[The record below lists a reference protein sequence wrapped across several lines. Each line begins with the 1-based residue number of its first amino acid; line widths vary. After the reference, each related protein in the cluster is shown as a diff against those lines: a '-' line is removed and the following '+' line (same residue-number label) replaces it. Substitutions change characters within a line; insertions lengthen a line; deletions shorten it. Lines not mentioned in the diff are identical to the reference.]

1 MPLSPDE
8 PDYLDDLI
16 FGGLPGLIPGGAR
29 PARQLAESAPDVFR
43 SYKKVRANI
52 GEGLDWLTSP
62 IKPLVRAA
70 ERKSKQITGEGGEQ
84 GKEFS
89 LPEEVFYA
97 PAKPAAAGLLAA
109 DSLLGEGWETGLAS
123 AALGG
128 ILPGGVERAAK
139 IGEQMG
145 KEAPMDVEGAKA
157 AALGKREPE
166 IRAAARGFGG
176 GALEGAASIPTP
188 LDVATLGLS
197 RHARGGRA
205 ALAGAMSALDAAAGG
220 RQVLKGAEEGDPL
233 QMGLGV
239 LRAGMGTAG
248 AGINFGRVRDPE
260 PLSKI
265 KWIEDEFMRRVN
277 PAGKKRQQQVMN
289 ALMDITSE
297 REQRAFMR
305 KYRAGK
311 ATPEE
316 IQHWGEVLDFQKKR
330 KVKPPFTDLSDEDVL
345 LMDRYIDGLLQ
356 SMSAPGQHYTL
367 LPGMNVESGA
377 LKTVQGPWVRPVA
390 EAYEMTKRIPLRDFF
405 LKKLAKVTGNANFV
419 PDSSTSRAIF
429 EAPGTFEAGYH
440 QGMELGY
447 RGAIRRWA
455 MARNA
460 AEIEAMNSAR
470 EFVKQNPQLGLKV
483 KDVADSLTKQL
494 KTEAHTK
501 MLEELGHLGVDV
513 TGGTVTG
520 GLDPVSLH
528 AKQLIKT
535 INLPAP
541 KGPLSK
547 VAGFASLMKE
557 LRLAAGVQGIN
568 TQTLKGMLAHT
579 LSADNP
585 IEATKNLGMDLRA
598 MLSPRWAQQQVR
610 NPQFGAKMAEFA
622 HEGLHPSGHG
632 QILDPDAKRVFS
644 WFSPKAWKEL
654 GVDVWKGMDDGE
666 KMNRIRLFSKRV
678 FEDPT
683 YQAVLPYMKTR
694 MAEQQAAY
702 MMAQGVKR
710 SQAMRQAAENTNNLM
725 GGLNYDA
732 LFRPKQTQQLL
743 QALFLA
749 PDHYESQGRV
759 AAGTAKALLDPHNP
773 LGKTYIRAMKNT
785 IGVLGAMQVYN
796 YLLNGKS
803 TWENGPGMELSV
815 KLGKDERGRDR
826 FWRPFG
832 NFTDWIRLPGAILR
846 SVIGDSDLT
855 SIQQALRSRESG
867 PAGLATAFTSNTD
880 WRGQR
885 ILKKGDIPTSLKNAA
900 QVTADAIV
908 PQWLTAPAD
917 FFSGKSTL
925 EEAILRGAEQPVQ
938 YRQPKSARPSRPKG
952 PTRPKRTL
960 R

>member
-70 ERKSKQITGEGGEQ
+70 ERKSKQITGEGGKQ

-128 ILPGGVERAAK
+128 VLPGGVERAAK

-145 KEAPMDVEGAKA
+145 KAAPMDVEGAKA

-188 LDVATLGLS
+188 LDVMTLGLS

-220 RQVLKGAEEGDPL
+220 RQALKGVEEGDPL

-265 KWIEDEFMRRVN
+265 KWIEDEFMRRVD
-277 PAGKKRQQQVMN
+277 PTGPERKSKVLTS
-289 ALMDITSE
+289 LMEITSE
-297 REQRAFMR
+297 RNRRALL
-305 KYRAGK
+305 KKAQAGNI
-311 ATPEE
+311 TPEE
-316 IQHWGEVLDFQKKR
+316 LAELQGMSDAPETFKSGKEMLTFDPTRFR
-330 KVKPPFTDLSDEDVL
+330 DLTDEQAL
-345 LMDRYIDGLLQ
+345 LMDRNIDGVIQ
-356 SMSAPGQHYTL
+356 SMAAPGQHYSL
-367 LPGMNVESGA
+367 VNGA
-377 LKTVQGPWVRPVA
+377 TDSLGAVQGPWVRPVA
-390 EAYEMTKRIPLRDFF
+390 EAYEMTKRIPLRNFF
-405 LKKLAKVTGNANFV
+405 LKKLAKVTGNPNFI
-419 PDSSTSRAIF
+419 PDVSTA
-429 EAPGTFEAGYH
+429 APNRLGPAAFEAGYH
-440 QGMELGY
+440 QGTELGY
-447 RGAIRRWA
+447 RGSIRRWA

-460 AEIEAMNSAR
+460 AEIEAMNFAR

-483 KDVADSLTKQL
+483 KDVADSLTKRFQ
-494 KTEAHTK
+494 TEARNK
-501 MLEELGHLGVDV
+501 MFEELSDLGVD
-513 TGGTVTG
+513 TTRGT
-520 GLDPVSLH
+520 DPTAIH
-528 AKQLIKT
+528 ASELIKT

-547 VAGFASLMKE
+547 FAGFASLMKE

-568 TQTLKGMLAHT
+568 TQTLKAMLAHT

-585 IEATKNLGMDLRA
+585 IEATKNLGLSLRA

-632 QILDPDAKRVFS
+632 QILDPDAKQVFS

-759 AAGTAKALLDPHNP
+759 AVGTAKALLDPHNP

-832 NFTDWIRLPGAILR
+832 NFTDWVRLPGAILR
-846 SVIGDSDLT
+846 SVVGDSDLT

-885 ILKKGDIPTSLKNAA
+885 ILKKGDIPTSLKNVA

-917 FFSGKSTL
+917 FFTGKSTL

-938 YRQPKSARPSRPKG
+938 YRQPKSSRPSRPKA
-952 PTRPKRTL
+952 PARPKRTL

>member
-29 PARQLAESAPDVFR
+29 PARQLAESAPDVF
-43 SYKKVRANI
+43 KKYRQVRANI

-109 DSLLGEGWETGLAS
+109 GSLLEGDT
-123 AALGG
+123 
-128 ILPGGVERAAK
+128 
-139 IGEQMG
+139 
-145 KEAPMDVEGAKA
+145 EGAKA
-157 AALGKREPE
+157 AILGKREPE
-166 IRAAARGFGG
+166 IRAAARGFTG

-205 ALAGAMSALDAAAGG
+205 ALAAGASALDAAAGG
-220 RQVLKGAEEGDPL
+220 RQALKGVEEGDPL
-233 QMGLGV
+233 QIGLGV

-248 AGINFGRVRDPE
+248 AGINFGRVKDPE

-265 KWIEDEFMRRVN
+265 KWIEDEFMRRVD
-277 PAGKKRQQQVMN
+277 PTGPERKSKVLAS
-289 ALMDITSE
+289 LMEITSE
-297 REQRAFMR
+297 RNRRALL
-305 KYRAGK
+305 KKAQAGNI
-311 ATPEE
+311 TPEE
-316 IQHWGEVLDFQKKR
+316 LAKLQKMSDVPETFKLGGKSITFDPTR
-330 KVKPPFTDLSDEDVL
+330 FRDLTDEQAL
-345 LMDRYIDGLLQ
+345 LMDRNIDGVIQ
-356 SMSAPGQHYTL
+356 SMAAPGQHYSL
-367 LPGMNVESGA
+367 VKGA
-377 LKTVQGPWVRPVA
+377 TDSLGAVQGPWVRPVA
-390 EAYEMTKRIPLRDFF
+390 EAYEMTKRIPLRNFF
-405 LKKLAKVTGNANFV
+405 LKKLAKVTGNTNFV
-419 PDSSTSRAIF
+419 PDASTA
-429 EAPGTFEAGYH
+429 APNRFGPAAFEAGYH
-440 QGMELGY
+440 QGTELGY
-447 RGAIRRWA
+447 RGAIRRYA

-460 AEIEAMNSAR
+460 AEIEAMNAAR
-470 EFVKQNPQLGLKV
+470 EYVKQNPQLNLNV
-483 KDVADSLTKQL
+483 KDVAESLTKRLQ
-494 KTEAHTK
+494 TEARNK
-501 MLEELGHLGVDV
+501 MFEELHDLGVD
-513 TGGTVTG
+513 TSRGT
-520 GLDPVSLH
+520 DPTSIH
-528 AKQLIKT
+528 ASELIKI

-568 TQTLKGMLAHT
+568 TQTLKAMMAHT
-579 LSADNP
+579 LSAGNP

-598 MLSPRWAQQQVR
+598 MLSPRWAQQQTR
-610 NPQFGAKMAEFA
+610 KFEFGRDMAEFA
-622 HEGLHPSGHG
+622 HHGLHPSGHG

-644 WFSPKAWKEL
+644 WFSPKAWKDL
-654 GVDVWKGMDDGE
+654 GVDVWRGMDDGE

-683 YQAVLPYMKTR
+683 YQAVLPYLKTQ
-694 MAEQQAAY
+694 MAKQQAGY
-702 MMAQGVKR
+702 MMAQGVEK
-710 SQAMRQAAENTNNLM
+710 SQALRQAAENTNNLM

-759 AAGTAKALLDPHNP
+759 AVGTAKALLDPHNP

-785 IGVLGAMQVYN
+785 VGVLGAMQVYN
-796 YLLNGKS
+796 YILNGHS

-832 NFTDWIRLPGAILR
+832 NFTDWVRLPGAILR
-846 SVIGDSDLT
+846 SVVGEGDLT

-885 ILKKGDIPTSLKNAA
+885 ILKKGDIPASLKNAA

-952 PTRPKRTL
+952 PTRPKRTV